1 MLGIFIKKS
10 FKLVYLLTILSL
22 VFAIVLVLNQPN
34 EIIKIFNES
43 YIIDQLSIFMKILT
57 LLFCFFVLLFFV
69 FVLLLT
75 QQMPFNSDS
84 HFWYFGIEFLDLH
97 LAVQGGVK
105 KVVWSWQAG
114 GEEIMILAGLD

>member
-1 MLGIFIKKS
+1 MAIALLLIVTTGTIWLAFGKS
-10 FKLVYLLTILSL
+10 RTSSFL
-22 VFAIVLVLNQPN
+22 A
-34 EIIKIFNES
+34 
-43 YIIDQLSIFMKILT
+43 
-57 LLFCFFVLLFFV
+57 LLFFV

>member
-1 MLGIFIKKS
+1 MAIALLLIVTMVAS
-10 FKLVYLLTILSL
+10 FWEKLHKFFFS
-22 VFAIVLVLNQPN
+22 FA
-34 EIIKIFNES
+34 
-43 YIIDQLSIFMKILT
+43 
-57 LLFCFFVLLFFV
+57 V